1 MGTRTVTDK
10 IQTNVKRRVRTPDNP
25 NGMKNLGSLDGRPI
39 CGDNPLYALAN
50 KIIDEER
57 LALPATS
64 VGRRTFIVP
73 AQKLGEFSARSLRTA
88 LFKHL
93 KDREKYNNIEIVL
106 SHGGGLVVSLS
117 SKATRY
123 G

>member
-1 MGTRTVTDK
+1 MTDK
-10 IQTNVKRRVRTPDNP
+10 IQTKVKRWVRKADNP

-39 CGDNPLYALAN
+39 CGDNPLYTLAN

-64 VGRRTFIVP
+64 VGRRTFTVP
-73 AQKLGEFSARSLRTA
+73 AQKLGGFSARSLRTA
-88 LFKHL
+88 LFKNL
-93 KDREKYNNIEIVL
+93 MDREKYNNVEIVL
-106 SHGGGLVVSLS
+106 SHGGLVVSVS
-117 SKATRY
+117 SKAIKY